1 MSAASALSKQ
11 SVDLI
16 NDPIDQSLRR
26 FSLPLALSFVVNMV
40 YSFVDRFYV
49 SRLGDAATAAI
60 GATDQ
65 VMFLLFTLVS
75 GIAVGAG
82 IIVSRRFGEG
92 DTQGAQRTATQSLV
106 GMVIMAFMVT
116 VCMYIALS
124 DVPVLMHM
132 KPEVAVHCMDYLTT
146 LLVGF
151 TFQLSNFHMFTISRS
166 TGNTM
171 FPTIVLIITVVV
183 NAVVAPF
190 LIFGLGPVPEMGIA
204 GAGLAT
210 AIAQI
215 TGTVITLTA
224 MLRGSTGMRMDFS
237 QFQLDWSL
245 LRRVALQGFPASV
258 QMLSVSMT
266 RAIIFMF
273 VGALGTSTTAA
284 YTLGLSVDM
293 LVMMT
298 VFAVGIAM
306 QTATGQNIGAG
317 KPERVWLYYKSACR
331 QLSFL
336 MIGFGVLVYAFGDD
350 FVLLYTTTPD
360 TVREAT
366 EYLRISVF
374 GYLFFAY
381 GLMSVRV
388 ISGAGASM
396 LSMSIVAVCLLLIQV
411 PLAYVL
417 SHWTPLESFG
427 IWIGLAAGYAV
438 FAGVSYSVVK
448 SGRWLQAK
456 A

>member
-1 MSAASALSKQ
+1 MSADSAFSKQ
-11 SVDLI
+11 RVDLI

-26 FSLPLALSFVVNMV
+26 YSLPLALSFVVNMV

-92 DTQGAQRTATQSLV
+92 DNKGAMRTGTQSLV
-106 GMVIMAFMVT
+106 GMGIMAALVT
-116 VCMYIALS
+116 VGMYIALPM
-124 DVPVLMHM
+124 VPVIMRM
-132 KPEVAVHCMDYLTT
+132 KPEVAAFSTEYLTT
-146 LLVGF
+146 LLIGF

-171 FPTIVLIITVVV
+171 FPTVVLITTVIV

-190 LIFGLGPVPEMGIA
+190 LIFGIGPFPEMGIA

-215 TGTVITLTA
+215 TGTAITLWS
-224 MLRGSTGMRMDFS
+224 MVGGSTSVRLDFS
-237 QFQLDWSL
+237 QFRLDGAL
-245 LRRVALQGFPASV
+245 LKRVALQGFPASV
-258 QMLSVSMT
+258 QMMSVSLT

-306 QTATGQNIGAG
+306 QTATGQNLGAG
-317 KPERVWLYYKSACR
+317 KLDRVWLYYKSACR
-331 QLSFL
+331 QLTYL
-336 MIGFGVLVYAFGDD
+336 MVFFGVLVYAFGDD
-350 FVLLYTTTPD
+350 FILLYTTTPD

-366 EYLRISVF
+366 EYMRISVF
-374 GYLFFAY
+374 GYIFFAY

-388 ISGAGASM
+388 ISGAGASI
-396 LSMSIVAVCLLLIQV
+396 LSMTITAGSLLLIQV
-411 PLAYVL
+411 PLAYML
-417 SHWTPLESFG
+417 SHWTPLESSG
-427 IWIGLAAGYAV
+427 IWIGIATGYAIFSAIGYAV
-438 FAGVSYSVVK
+438 LK
-448 SGRWLQAK
+448 TDRWRSSHV
-456 A
+456 

>member
-1 MSAASALSKQ
+1 MSAASAFSKQ

-26 FSLPLALSFVVNMV
+26 YSLPLALSFVVNMV

-65 VMFLLFTLVS
+65 VMFVLFTIVS

-92 DTQGAQRTATQSLV
+92 DNHGAMRTGTQALV
-106 GMVIMAFMVT
+106 GIVIMALTVT
-116 VCMYIALS
+116 VSMYVALPQ
-124 DVPVLMHM
+124 VPVIMRM
-132 KPEVAVHCMDYLTT
+132 KPEVAVHGIDYLST
-146 LLVGF
+146 LLLGF

-171 FPTIVLIITVVV
+171 FPTVVLITTVVV

-190 LIFGLGPVPEMGIA
+190 LIFGIGPFPEMGMS

-210 AIAQI
+210 AIGQM
-215 TGTVITLTA
+215 TGTAITLTA
-224 MLRGSTGMRMDFS
+224 MLRGSTGIRLDFS
-237 QFQLDWSL
+237 QFKLDWPL

-273 VGALGTSTTAA
+273 VGELGTSTTAA
-284 YTLGLSVDM
+284 YTLGLSIDM

-317 KPERVWLYYKSACR
+317 KPERVWLYYKSACK
-331 QLSFL
+331 QLTYL
-336 MIGFGVLVYAFGDD
+336 MVGFGVIVYAFGDD
-350 FVLLYTTTPD
+350 FILLYTTTPD

-366 EYLRISVF
+366 EYMRISVF
-374 GYLFFAY
+374 GYIFFAY

-388 ISGAGASM
+388 ISGAGASI
-396 LSMSIVAVCLLLIQV
+396 LSMSITAGSLLLLQV

-417 SHWTPLESFG
+417 SHWTPLESSG
-427 IWIGLAAGYAV
+427 IWIGLATGYAV
-438 FAGVSYSVVK
+438 FAGISYSVVR
-448 SGRWLQAK
+448 SGRWMKAK

>member
-1 MSAASALSKQ
+1 MSAASAFSKQ

-26 FSLPLALSFVVNMV
+26 YSLPLALSFVVNMV

-65 VMFLLFTLVS
+65 VMFVLFTLVS

-82 IIVSRRFGEG
+82 IIVSRRFGEA
-92 DTQGAQRTATQSLV
+92 DIQGAMRTGTQSLV
-106 GMVIMAFMVT
+106 GIVILALTVTLTMYALLPQVPVIMR
-116 VCMYIALS
+116 
-124 DVPVLMHM
+124 M
-132 KPEVAVHCMDYLTT
+132 KPEVAVHSTDYLST
-146 LLVGF
+146 LLLGF

-171 FPTIVLIITVVV
+171 FPTIVLITTVVV
-183 NAVVAPF
+183 NAVVAPC
-190 LIFGLGPVPEMGIA
+190 LIFGIGPFPAMGMS

-210 AIAQI
+210 AIGQM
-215 TGTVITLTA
+215 TGTAITLTA
-224 MLRGSTGMRMDFS
+224 LLRGSTGIRLDFS
-237 QFQLDWSL
+237 QFKLDWPL

-317 KPERVWLYYKSACR
+317 KPERVWLYYKSACK
-331 QLSFL
+331 QLTYL
-336 MIGFGVLVYAFGDD
+336 MVGFGVIVYAFGDD
-350 FVLLYTTTPD
+350 FILLYTTTPD

-366 EYLRISVF
+366 EYMRISVF
-374 GYLFFAY
+374 GYIFFAY

-388 ISGAGASM
+388 ISGAGASI
-396 LSMSIVAVCLLLIQV
+396 LSMSITAGSLLLLQV
-411 PLAYVL
+411 PLAFVL
-417 SHWTPLESFG
+417 SNWTSLESSG
-427 IWIGLAAGYAV
+427 IWIGLATGYAV
-438 FAGVSYSVVK
+438 FAGISYTVVR

>member
-1 MSAASALSKQ
+1 MSAASAFSKQ

-26 FSLPLALSFVVNMV
+26 YSLPLALSFVVNMV

-65 VMFLLFTLVS
+65 VMFVLFTLVS

-82 IIVSRRFGEG
+82 IIVSRRFGEA
-92 DTQGAQRTATQSLV
+92 DIQGAMRTGTQSLV
-106 GMVIMAFMVT
+106 GIVILALTVTLTMYALLPQVPVIMR
-116 VCMYIALS
+116 
-124 DVPVLMHM
+124 M
-132 KPEVAVHCMDYLTT
+132 KPEVAVHSTDYLST
-146 LLVGF
+146 LLLGF

-171 FPTIVLIITVVV
+171 FPTIVLITTVVV

-190 LIFGLGPVPEMGIA
+190 LIFGIGPFPAMGMS

-210 AIAQI
+210 AIGQM
-215 TGTVITLTA
+215 TGTAITLTA
-224 MLRGSTGMRMDFS
+224 LLRGSTGIRLDFS
-237 QFQLDWSL
+237 QFKLDWPL

-317 KPERVWLYYKSACR
+317 KPERVWLYYKSACK
-331 QLSFL
+331 QLTYL
-336 MIGFGVLVYAFGDD
+336 MVGFGVIVYAFGDD
-350 FVLLYTTTPD
+350 FILLYTTTPD

-366 EYLRISVF
+366 EYMRISVF
-374 GYLFFAY
+374 GYIFFAY

-388 ISGAGASM
+388 ISGAGASI
-396 LSMSIVAVCLLLIQV
+396 LSMSITAGSLLLLQV
-411 PLAYVL
+411 PLAFVL
-417 SHWTPLESFG
+417 SNWTSLESSG
-427 IWIGLAAGYAV
+427 IWIGLATGYAV
-438 FAGVSYSVVK
+438 FAGISYTVVR
-448 SGRWLQAK
+448 SGRWLRAK

>member
-1 MSAASALSKQ
+1 MSAASAFSKQ

-26 FSLPLALSFVVNMV
+26 YSLPLALSFVVNMV

-65 VMFLLFTLVS
+65 VMFVLFTLVS

-82 IIVSRRFGEG
+82 IIVSRRFGEA
-92 DTQGAQRTATQSLV
+92 DIQGAMRTGAQSLV
-106 GMVIMAFMVT
+106 GIVILALTVTLTMYALLPQVPVIMR
-116 VCMYIALS
+116 
-124 DVPVLMHM
+124 M
-132 KPEVAVHCMDYLTT
+132 KPEVAVHSTDYLST
-146 LLVGF
+146 LLLGF

-171 FPTIVLIITVVV
+171 FPTIVLITTVVV

-190 LIFGLGPVPEMGIA
+190 LIFGIGPFPAMGMS

-210 AIAQI
+210 AIGQM
-215 TGTVITLTA
+215 TGTAITLTA
-224 MLRGSTGMRMDFS
+224 LLRGSTGIRLDFS
-237 QFQLDWSL
+237 QFKLDWPL

-317 KPERVWLYYKSACR
+317 KPERVWLYYKSACK
-331 QLSFL
+331 QLTYL
-336 MIGFGVLVYAFGDD
+336 MVGFGVIVYAFGDD
-350 FVLLYTTTPD
+350 FILLYTTTPD

-366 EYLRISVF
+366 EYMRISVF
-374 GYLFFAY
+374 GYIFFAY

-388 ISGAGASM
+388 ISGAGASI
-396 LSMSIVAVCLLLIQV
+396 LSMSITAGSLLLLQV
-411 PLAYVL
+411 PLAFVL
-417 SHWTPLESFG
+417 SNWTSLESSG
-427 IWIGLAAGYAV
+427 IWIGLATGYAV
-438 FAGVSYSVVK
+438 FAGISYTVVR

>member
-1 MSAASALSKQ
+1 MSAASAFSRQ
-11 SVDLI
+11 SVDLT
-16 NDPIDQSLRR
+16 NDPIDSSLRR

-40 YSFVDRFYV
+40 YSFVDRYYV

-92 DTQGAQRTATQSLV
+92 DNQGAMRTGTQSLV
-106 GMVIMAFMVT
+106 GMGIMASLVT
-116 VCMYIALS
+116 IGMYIALPM
-124 DVPVLMHM
+124 VPVIMGM
-132 KPEVAVHCMDYLTT
+132 KPEVATFSTEYLST
-146 LLVGF
+146 LLIGF

-171 FPTIVLIITVVV
+171 FPTIVLITTVFV
-183 NAVVAPF
+183 NAIVAPF
-190 LIFGLGPVPEMGIA
+190 LIFGIGPFPEMGIA

-210 AIAQI
+210 AIAQV
-215 TGTVITLTA
+215 TGFVITLTS
-224 MLRGSTGMRMDFS
+224 MVGGSTSVKLDFT
-237 QFQLDWSL
+237 QFRLDGTL
-245 LRRVALQGFPASV
+245 LQRVALQGFPASV
-258 QMLSVSMT
+258 QMLSVSLT
-266 RAIIFMF
+266 RAIMFRF

-306 QTATGQNIGAG
+306 QTAAGQNLGAG
-317 KPERVWLYYKSACR
+317 KLDRVWLYYRSACR
-331 QLSFL
+331 QLTYL
-336 MIGFGVLVYAFGDD
+336 IVVLGVLVYAFGDD
-350 FVLLYTTTPD
+350 FLMLYTHTPD
-360 TVREAT
+360 TLREAT

-374 GYLFFAY
+374 GYIFFAY

-388 ISGAGASM
+388 ISGAGASI
-396 LSMSIVAVCLLLIQV
+396 LSMTITAGSLLLIQA

-417 SHWTPLESFG
+417 SHWTSLESSG
-427 IWIGLAAGYAV
+427 IWIGIATGYAV
-438 FAGVSYSVVK
+438 FSLISYSVLK
-448 SGRWLQAK
+448 SDRWRTAK
-456 A
+456 V